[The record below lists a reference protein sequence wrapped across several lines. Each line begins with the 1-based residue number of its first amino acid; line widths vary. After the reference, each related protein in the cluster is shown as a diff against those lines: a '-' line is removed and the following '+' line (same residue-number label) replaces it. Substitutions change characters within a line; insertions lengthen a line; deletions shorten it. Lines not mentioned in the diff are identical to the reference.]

1 LANLP
6 DEIAARFSDWHK
18 RAIDCVAGVSEEAA
32 AWRPDTGPQSLLWQ
46 LWHVARW
53 DDRFAWIIADRAVG
67 LRHNVPKHEIWLRD
81 SVAANWGW
89 PADLQLGRGNAGT
102 GLSREQNAA
111 LVFPGIQPVVD
122 YARAAFHH
130 VELAVASLDPA
141 TMGEIPARSK
151 EKDTDSWATNAL
163 MYLEHLPEHISV
175 MEVLRSLQGLSSLPD
190 G

>member
-1 LANLP
+1 
-6 DEIAARFSDWHK
+6 
-18 RAIDCVAGVSEEAA
+18 
-32 AWRPDTGPQSLLWQ
+32 
-46 LWHVARW
+46 
-53 DDRFAWIIADRAVG
+53 
-67 LRHNVPKHEIWLRD
+67 VPKHEIWLRD

-89 PADLQLGRGNAGT
+89 PADLQLGGGNAGT
-102 GLSREQNAA
+102 GLSREQNTA

-122 YARAAFHH
+122 YSRAAFQH

-141 TMGEIPARSK
+141 TMGEIPSRA
-151 EKDTDSWATNAL
+151 KDTDSWATNAL